1 MSKRMARSSDEEEEV
16 TIAEFMGKIR
26 NIKGVK
32 RDRQDDMNQVS
43 MKRKREFVFKKKN
56 VSRKE
61 LMRIRTRVSPKSFI
75 DVIKGLNKKQK
86 EAVEE
91 IGFGSFIGMKL
102 KHIPTRL
109 GFFVVDNYD
118 KEANCIRLGHEY
130 LEITKDKISDAFG
143 LPANGVEME
152 YLEECNKDNELLK
165 RWNDMFDGHIEENLL
180 NKLVENVDKIQ
191 EIDWCQFVQDCLK
204 VSRDN
209 WDPKAPNDTYNG
221 PLTLLV
227 LIYADGVKCSKHL
240 KRRRLPLIQSWSN
253 FDIETRERIE
263 IAEGKFGSEGLRD
276 DDIEDDVYVN
286 ERGSKECDTEQS
298 LEREEDWQITVCKS
312 NVSPVK
318 KKIIVELQR
327 TYNEVVKAKNKFQST
342 VCKALKKFP
351 DCDIVKEFDR
361 KVKSLYKGEV
371 EDEDGIGIDN
381 TSEEHEEYNDENN
394 VSHSELQ
401 EEVDGEDV
409 KQVQNT
415 NKEGEDDIEV
425 HTNLQK
431 ALTHHYY
438 VLRTAENKQTI
449 ESYIGKKG
457 KSYLHPIIKTL
468 FQYEMDDDMMF
479 TIASDSSSAAS
490 EEIIYS
496 NQAKKN
502 KENDVSEVYSSSR
515 NEESNHHTE
524 ENDSDEVYFSS
535 ASESSSHSP
544 HDIYSTPIQKQDET
558 NVHDLYVDDT
568 KTSIIDG
575 RRKSNSEWEIKFKK
589 ICAEEDLTNS
599 GNEDG
604 VDKSKEQ
611 QPSDNT
617 KETTKS
623 STGSEVKK
631 CEKQKEKYKDV
642 DEGIPSFSLGLT
654 QSPISE
660 PHTQFEITDTQIN
673 ELFDQ
678 QDEIKEK
685 CETRKEEN
693 NLSQDD
699 FFEYITYSQLERL
712 EEEAL
717 AKKNV
722 EKCKE
727 EGLHVC
733 IKPTIFEEH
742 QKGSLTEEKKKT
754 IFRED
759 EKHNLPQEKNRKEVT
774 QFYQQEQYSEKTK
787 EQNVQQKKHM
797 VNEANVKKTSTLQ
810 KKQAS
815 ISSSMFTFLP
825 KNSKFKRSYFNKRR
839 KDEAIHFFTD
849 QAKGVSNSHDTKA
862 VREYFEGF
870 YQQQYVFGGA
880 INAWALVLNH
890 EEQRKS
896 KDSPSRFFF
905 PIFQMTDN
913 LLKKCKSK
921 NFDVFEQVFDQFYSF
936 IVNSLNHKKD
946 LIDLKP
952 FDMVFFPMHDE
963 NANHYYVIVFNLLKG
978 EGVVLDNIKKTRS
991 KNVGY
996 GGVTFH
1002 IKRLFYDYLMTN
1014 DNEKAPIFKDI
1025 DLRQEQMKWGT
1036 TKNIYDCGIFAM
1048 RHMETYKGEEEGKWS
1063 CGLSPEGPRQYR
1075 LIQILRAKYMFKILN
1090 SDINLRR
1097 EKVIEEAK
1105 FFATIP
1111 TNQQEMLLKRAE
1123 LDIADRF
1130 G

>member
-1 MSKRMARSSDEEEEV
+1 
-16 TIAEFMGKIR
+16 
-26 NIKGVK
+26 
-32 RDRQDDMNQVS
+32 
-43 MKRKREFVFKKKN
+43 
-56 VSRKE
+56 
-61 LMRIRTRVSPKSFI
+61 
-75 DVIKGLNKKQK
+75 
-86 EAVEE
+86 
-91 IGFGSFIGMKL
+91 
-102 KHIPTRL
+102 
-109 GFFVVDNYD
+109 
-118 KEANCIRLGHEY
+118 
-130 LEITKDKISDAFG
+130 
-143 LPANGVEME
+143 
-152 YLEECNKDNELLK
+152 
-165 RWNDMFDGHIEENLL
+165 
-180 NKLVENVDKIQ
+180 
-191 EIDWCQFVQDCLK
+191 
-204 VSRDN
+204 
-209 WDPKAPNDTYNG
+209 
-221 PLTLLV
+221 
-227 LIYADGVKCSKHL
+227 
-240 KRRRLPLIQSWSN
+240 
-253 FDIETRERIE
+253 
-263 IAEGKFGSEGLRD
+263 
-276 DDIEDDVYVN
+276 
-286 ERGSKECDTEQS
+286 
-298 LEREEDWQITVCKS
+298 
-312 NVSPVK
+312 
-318 KKIIVELQR
+318 
-327 TYNEVVKAKNKFQST
+327 
-342 VCKALKKFP
+342 
-351 DCDIVKEFDR
+351 
-361 KVKSLYKGEV
+361 
-371 EDEDGIGIDN
+371 
-381 TSEEHEEYNDENN
+381 
-394 VSHSELQ
+394 
-401 EEVDGEDV
+401 
-409 KQVQNT
+409 
-415 NKEGEDDIEV
+415 
-425 HTNLQK
+425 
-431 ALTHHYY
+431 
-438 VLRTAENKQTI
+438 
-449 ESYIGKKG
+449 
-457 KSYLHPIIKTL
+457 
-468 FQYEMDDDMMF
+468 MDDDMMF

-558 NVHDLYVDDT
+558 NLHDLYVDDT

-575 RRKSNSEWEIKFKK
+575 RRKSNSDYVIRKRKIRIATNVVKKARQSAKKGAQEKCFFIVKNRVKKIARKKKKFVETNDEYQDCYRKLKTRCARALTAKERFRSYLLEALHKFPNNNDIKEWEIKFKK
-589 ICAEEDLTNS
+589 IFAEEDLTNS

-685 CETRKEEN
+685 GETRKEEN

-797 VNEANVKKTSTLQ
+797 VNEANVKKQ
-810 KKQAS
+810 VHCKRNK
-815 ISSSMFTFLP
+815 LP
-825 KNSKFKRSYFNKRR
+825 SPLVCSPFYQRIVNLN
-839 KDEAIHFFTD
+839 EAISTNEERMRRSIFSLTKP
-849 QAKGVSNSHDTKA
+849 KGDVIFETANSHDTKA
-862 VREYFEGF
+862 VREDFEGF

-952 FDMVFFPMHDE
+952 FDIVFFPMHDE
-963 NANHYYVIVFNLLKG
+963 NENHYYVIVFNLLKG

-996 GGVTFH
+996 DGVTFH

-1123 LDIADRF
+1123 LDIADRGTSQNNILDYKF
-1130 G
+1130 